1 MNITIKQL
9 MDIVSLSIEAVN
21 SKTDPTVLSPK
32 DKESFYPNGN
42 STSFVTPIENEIG
55 HILSFDQSDDSEKEE
70 IANIAYALN
79 EHIAAIRL
87 GMRLSNQQSED
98 F

>member
-1 MNITIKQL
+1 MNITKKQL
-9 MDIVSLSIEAVN
+9 LDIVSLSILAV
-21 SKTDPTVLSPK
+21 STKTDPTVLSPK

-87 GMRLSNQQSED
+87 GMKLNQQSED